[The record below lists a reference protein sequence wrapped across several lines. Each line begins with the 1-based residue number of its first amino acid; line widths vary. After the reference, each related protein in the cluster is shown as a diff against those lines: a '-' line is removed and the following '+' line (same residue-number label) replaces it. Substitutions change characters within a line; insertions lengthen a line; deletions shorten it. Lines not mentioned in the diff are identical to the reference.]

1 MHDPQPSASPC
12 RIHTDPLSGRAVFVA
27 PARAER
33 PKEESLAACPFC
45 AGNEALTPH
54 EVLRSPADRVL
65 PWRARIIPNRYP
77 VVVDRGH
84 HAPEGLAD
92 GLLAG
97 PTAGPPRPAHGIHDV
112 VVESPRHD
120 TSILEIDPLA
130 WRASW
135 QLVQDRLGQLSERDD
150 LAWGM
155 VFKNSGPAAGA
166 SLDHV
171 HSQLVA
177 LDFVP
182 PVIVAKLATGAGGGD
197 PFEAMIREA
206 ELGQRIVATTA
217 DLVALVPPAP
227 RQPLETWILPRQ
239 PSPWFHTAGPEVAA
253 GLAIFLREVVA
264 RIERAAPGAEFN
276 WWLHQ
281 APFFPHSDR
290 AGAMPRGCRDW
301 EGDVPAGWRWHVEI
315 MPRISPL
322 AGFELGIGCHI
333 SIMSPEESARRL
345 RAD

>member
-1 MHDPQPSASPC
+1 MHDPQPSASSC

-33 PKEESLAACPFC
+33 PREESLAACPFC
-45 AGNEALTPH
+45 AGNESLTPH
-54 EVLRSPADRVL
+54 ELLRSPADRVL
-65 PWRARIIPNRYP
+65 PWLARIIPNRYP
-77 VVVDRGH
+77 VVVDRGLH
-84 HAPEGLAD
+84 
-92 GLLAG
+92 
-97 PTAGPPRPAHGIHDV
+97 PTAGLPAASPRPAHGIHDV

-120 TSILEIDPLA
+120 TSILDIDPLA

-135 QLVQDRLGQLSERDD
+135 QLVRERLGHLAERDD

-182 PVIVAKLATGAGGGD
+182 PVILSKLACGGD
-197 PFEAMIREA
+197 PFAGLLREA
-206 ELGQRIVATTA
+206 EIERRVVATTA

-227 RQPLETWILPRQ
+227 RQPLETWIFPRQ
-239 PSPWFHTAGPEVAA
+239 PGPWFHAAGPEVVG
-253 GLAIFLREVVA
+253 GLADLVGEVVA

-281 APFFPHSDR
+281 APFSPHSER
-290 AGAMPRGCRDW
+290 TGALPRGCRAWD
-301 EGDVPAGWRWHVEI
+301 GQVPAGWRWHLEI
-315 MPRISPL
+315 VPRISPL